1 MTTHVRPRTQRP
13 SRLVPLVVALLT
25 AAALG
30 SVTAADLDT
39 SAQVDLPVTRV
50 VLFST
55 GVAYVEH
62 AGRVD
67 GDAALELRVPSAAMD
82 DLLQSLVVADLGGG
96 RVEGV
101 RYGARDPL
109 ARILASYPIDLSR
122 DPSLAELL
130 AQARGERVR
139 VTSDVTRS
147 GVILGVERVVAPDR
161 TPRSYLTLATEA
173 GLTRIDLEEVRELR
187 FENEALRA
195 ALDAA
200 LAAIAEYRDG
210 DDVPVRVLFSGEGV
224 RDVRVGYLREM
235 PVWKTSYRLTL
246 AGDGSADLQGW
257 AIFDNPTSLDFER
270 VSLSFVAG
278 RPASFVSRLYEPVYA
293 PRERV
298 DVTLAS
304 GFVPPTDAGAVAS
317 EVARSMMAM
326 PSAPAMA
333 DAAFADTAFGGDG
346 GVEALAEGRAGGATF
361 SYVVREPVTV
371 ARYESVLV
379 PILRADV
386 SAFDVSLFAPGTAGQ
401 HPLRALRLVN
411 DSGAHLAAGP
421 VTIFDAQGFTGSALL
436 ADTVPGDERLLAY
449 AVDLELAVDVT
460 SRSEP
465 EQVVAVRFEQGLL
478 VSEHRSRVVTRYVV
492 DPRAEVTRFVV
503 IEQARRGGYEVV
515 SPAPAPAVT
524 ETAYRFGVALV
535 REGDD
540 TPSDPGIPMHAR
552 CDASGACAFE
562 VVLERVESRRV
573 AVSNV
578 PLERID
584 VYLQELDLSETT
596 RAQLEAIAVLQRD
609 IVRLDRAVSAE
620 RGRRA
625 AIADDQARIRQNMA
639 ELDRDGQLYQRYVA
653 ELTAQEDELL
663 AIVERI
669 AALEAERAER
679 QADLD
684 VLVRSLGR

>member
-1 MTTHVRPRTQRP
+1 MTTPDRLRTVPP
-13 SRLVPLVVALLT
+13 SHRAWLVALLLALVALAG
-25 AAALG
+25 AAAANEFA
-30 SVTAADLDT
+30 ST
-39 SAQVDLPVTRV
+39 SAELPVTRV

-62 AGRVD
+62 AGHVD
-67 GDAALELRVPSAAMD
+67 GDATLELRVPSAAMD

-109 ARILASYPIDLSR
+109 GRILASYPIDLSR

-161 TPRSYLTLATEA
+161 TPRAFLTLATEA
-173 GLTRIDLEEVRELR
+173 GLTRIDLEDVRELR

-195 ALDAA
+195 SLDAA

-210 DDVPVRVLFSGEGV
+210 DDVPVRVLFSGEGE
-224 RDVRVGYLREM
+224 REVRVGYLREM
-235 PVWKTSYRLTL
+235 PVWKTSYRLTIT
-246 AGDGSADLQGW
+246 GDGTADLQGW
-257 AIFDNPTSLDFER
+257 AIFDNPTSLDFEG

-278 RPASFVSRLYEPVYA
+278 QPASFVSRLYEPVYA
-293 PRERV
+293 PRQRL
-298 DVTLAS
+298 DVAVAS
-304 GFVPPTDAGAVAS
+304 GFVPPTDAGAIAS
-317 EVARSMMAM
+317 EMARSMMAM
-326 PSAPAMA
+326 PSPAAMADEAFA
-333 DAAFADTAFGGDG
+333 DAAFGRDS

-361 SYVVREPVTV
+361 AYVVREPVTV

-379 PILRADV
+379 PILRAEV
-386 SAFDVSLFAPGTAGQ
+386 SAFDVSLFAPGAAGQ

-436 ADTVPGDERLLAY
+436 TDTVPGDERLLAY

-460 SRSEP
+460 ARSEP
-465 EQVVAVRFEQGLL
+465 ERVVSVRFEQGLL
-478 VSEHRSRVVTRYVV
+478 VSEHRSRIVTRYAI

-503 IEQARRGGYEVV
+503 IEQPRRGGYEVV
-515 SPAPAPAVT
+515 APTPAPALT
-524 ETAYRFGVALV
+524 ESAYRFGVALV

-540 TPSDPGIPMHAR
+540 APSDPGIATHAR
-552 CDASGACAFE
+552 CDASDTCLFE
-562 VVLERVESRRV
+562 VVLERVEARRV
-573 AVSNV
+573 AVTNV
-578 PLERID
+578 PLERIE
-584 VYLQELDLSETT
+584 VYLQELELSEAT

-609 IVRLDRAVSAE
+609 VVRLDRAIATE
-620 RGRRA
+620 RNRRA
-625 AIADDQARIRQNMA
+625 AIGDEQARIRRNMA
-639 ELDRDGQLYQRYVA
+639 ELDRDGALYQRYVA
-653 ELTAQEDELL
+653 ELTDQEDELQ
-663 AIVERI
+663 AI
-669 AALEAERAER
+669 AARVADLEAERAER

-684 VLVRSLGR
+684 ALVRSLGR